1 MKKGKLIAAAGTI
14 YFIAALGIYCA
25 NMSSDNAA
33 NHAVQDNP
41 EITGSAD
48 LPDNPPTD
56 AADDIKTNI
65 LSQHSLPSLE
75 RMDREDQEQYVD
87 PLQVMQKIELLGLDT
102 NDMLCPEL
110 SIAKIEEII
119 GTLDH
124 PYDIQRETVVFDG
137 MTSQELQ
144 QVIEEHPNVVLDI
157 VSEQIEVTDP
167 IVLHSDTV
175 INGNGVRLHSE
186 GVEYGLYA
194 EGADRIFISNMIID
208 GGVKQGI
215 CCIDCSHVK
224 IANNV
229 IKGCSEKAVRIEG
242 VSDGLIISNNE
253 ISDNQSG
260 AVYIAGNVSNGLIAL
275 NTITNNHGNS
285 GLAAGIVMTG
295 AMPGDYPHDLII
307 RDNKIKDNESA
318 GIYSDGAYMSYLLNN
333 TICGN
338 DKEGI
343 CLCHG
348 TLGFYLNKNTISS
361 NGRRANKTDDE
372 LRADLVLDAG
382 RMEDGSSKAKLPGMI
397 LDNAAYNIVENN
409 HLAGNYG
416 GGINMPHT
424 AVRNLMI
431 GNVIRDNN
439 AGQNDVFC
447 YYGIALEADP
457 SGMET
462 TEVDYTADYENI
474 ICRNIISGN
483 HYSGIFIED
492 GCYINDVFDNIVMDA
507 QVCGIEAVSLKFNS
521 IINNTTNCGVA
532 NAFQ

>member
-1 MKKGKLIAAAGTI
+1 MIAAAGTI

-25 NMSSDNAA
+25 NMSSNNAA
-33 NHAVQDNP
+33 GHAVQDDP
-41 EITGSAD
+41 EITDSVY
-48 LPDNPPTD
+48 LPDDQPAAV
-56 AADDIKTNI
+56 AADIRTNI
-65 LSQHSLPSLE
+65 LSQHALPSLE

-87 PLQVMQKIELLGLDT
+87 PLQVIQKIELLGLDA
-102 NDMLCPEL
+102 NDMLCPEI
-110 SIAKIEEII
+110 SIAKIEEKI
-119 GTLDH
+119 GMLDNQ
-124 PYDIQRETVVFDG
+124 YDIQGETVVFDG
-137 MTSQELQ
+137 TTSQELQ
-144 QVIEEHPNVVLDI
+144 QVIDGHPDVVIEI
-157 VSEQIEVTDP
+157 VSEQIEVTEP
-167 IVLHSDTV
+167 IVLHSNTV
-175 INGNGVRLHSE
+175 INGNGTRLHTE

-194 EGADRIFISNMIID
+194 EGADRIFISNIIID
-208 GGVKQGI
+208 GGVKYGV

-229 IKGCSEKAVRIEG
+229 IKGCGGKAVSIEG
-242 VSDGLIISNNE
+242 ASDGLIISKNE
-253 ISDNQSG
+253 MSDNQSG
-260 AVYIAGNVSNGLIAL
+260 AVYIAGNASNGLIAS
-275 NTITNNHGNS
+275 NTITDNHGNS
-285 GLAAGIVMTG
+285 GLTAGIVMTS
-295 AMPGDYPHDLII
+295 AMPGEYPHDFII
-307 RDNKIKDNESA
+307 RDNKIEDNASA
-318 GIYSDGAYMSYLLNN
+318 GIYSDGAYMSYVLNN
-333 TICGN
+333 TVCGN

-343 CLCHG
+343 SLCHG

-372 LRADLVLDAG
+372 LREDLVLDAG
-382 RMEDGSSKAKLPGMI
+382 RMEDGSSKAKLPGIM

-439 AGQNDVFC
+439 AGQNDVFG
-447 YYGIALEADP
+447 YYGIALETKP
-457 SGMET
+457 FGVET
-462 TEVDYTADYENI
+462 TGVDHTADYENI

-483 HYSGIFIED
+483 HYSGIFIDD

-507 QVCGIEAVSLKFNS
+507 QVCGIEAVSLRFNS